1 MRDLMPWS
9 KWKKKTDENA
19 MEKNRIEMIST
30 ENFMIN
36 KYFSSQKFIWSG
48 F

>member
-1 MRDLMPWS
+1 MFYERSYALIKM
-9 KWKKKTDENA
+9 KKKTDENA

-36 KYFSSQKFIWSG
+36 KYFSSQKFI
-48 F
+48 